1 MSEIDKHLGK
11 KITEFRKAIGLTQS
25 ELAELCDL
33 TTETISRLER
43 GVNIPSLKTLEKIAY
58 YLKVPLKNFFDFGN
72 KVKDLDIQ
80 REIDRLSH
88 YLRTKEPADVKMA
101 YDILK
106 RIFERFECK

>member
-25 ELAELCDL
+25 GLAELCNL
-33 TTETISRLER
+33 STETISRLER
-43 GVNIPSLKTLEKIAY
+43 GVNIPSLKTLERIAH

-72 KVKDLDIQ
+72 KDKYLNLQ

-88 YLRTKEPADVKMA
+88 YLRTKKPADVKMA

-106 RIFERFECK
+106 RIFKRFESK